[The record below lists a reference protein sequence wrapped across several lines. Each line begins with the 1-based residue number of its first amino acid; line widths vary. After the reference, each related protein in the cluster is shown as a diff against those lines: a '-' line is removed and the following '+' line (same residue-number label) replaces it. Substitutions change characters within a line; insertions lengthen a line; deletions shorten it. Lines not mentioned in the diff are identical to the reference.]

1 MKIVF
6 ASEDNQGLKGSL
18 SAHFGRCP
26 YYTMVEVEGDKVLGT
41 KVIANPYFT
50 NHVPGVVPQ
59 FINEQGARVM
69 IAGGM
74 GPRAIELF
82 NQFGIEA
89 ITTGMHSSLED
100 ILNAYLR
107 GEING
112 ATGCEH
118 HH

>member
-1 MKIVF
+1 MRVVF
-6 ASEDNQGLKGSL
+6 ASENNQGLQGVL

-26 YYTMVEVEGDKVLGT
+26 YYTIVDVEDKAVSNVQ
-41 KVIANPYFT
+41 VIGNPYFT
-50 NHVPGVVPQ
+50 DHVPGAVPQ
-59 FINEQGARVM
+59 FIKEQGAQVM

-74 GPRAIELF
+74 GPRALELF
-82 NQFGIEA
+82 DQFGIEA
-89 ITTGMHSSLED
+89 ITTGIQGSIED

-107 GEING
+107 GEISG

>member
-1 MKIVF
+1 MKIAF
-6 ASEDNQGLKGSL
+6 ASEDNQGLQGSL

-26 YYTMVEVEGDKVLGT
+26 YYTIVDVEDNTASNVEVID
-41 KVIANPYFT
+41 NPYF
-50 NHVPGVVPQ
+50 NSHVPGVVPQ
-59 FINEQGARVM
+59 FIKEQGAQVM
-69 IAGGM
+69 VAGGM

-89 ITTGMHSSLED
+89 ITTGIQGSLEA

>member
-1 MKIVF
+1 MKIAF
-6 ASEDNQGLKGSL
+6 ASEDNQGLQGTL

-26 YYTMVEVEGDKVLGT
+26 YYTIVDVEDNTASNVEVID
-41 KVIANPYFT
+41 NPYF
-50 NHVPGVVPQ
+50 NSHVPGAVPQ
-59 FINEQGARVM
+59 FIKEQNAQVM

-74 GPRAIELF
+74 GPRALEHF

-89 ITTGMHSSLED
+89 ITTSIQGNLED

-107 GEING
+107 GEISG